1 MSSLIY
7 MEAVFTV
14 QCYVCIIRLLVV
26 LNMAE
31 LFTKNV
37 RESVID
43 IYHVVTNVYLT
54 VLCVLYMVD
63 VN

>member
-1 MSSLIY
+1 

-14 QCYVCIIRLLVV
+14 QCYVWVIRLFVV

>member
-1 MSSLIY
+1 

-14 QCYVCIIRLLVV
+14 QCYVWVIRLFVV
-26 LNMAE
+26 LNMAK

>member
-1 MSSLIY
+1 

-14 QCYVCIIRLLVV
+14 QCLFVV

-37 RESVID
+37 REFVID
-43 IYHVVTNVYLT
+43 IYHVVTNVYLI
-54 VLCVLYMVD
+54 VLCVLYMVN

>member
-1 MSSLIY
+1 